1 MPGRWVEMSSKRL
14 KNSKTTVRF
23 KVVWSIV
30 VSLVLVISTLAYY
43 HLVPV
48 VTAEAREVMSG
59 ISVQGVDLSN
69 LERREG
75 VKRLAELESGVR
87 DTTVNL
93 LLNGT
98 GYGVTLGELGVA
110 VDRDKTMDR
119 ALAMGNEL
127 GAFKRWYA
135 EVRPVDRPMAP
146 VLSLNEPVMREYLQN
161 KFGPLEKGAQDAYLK
176 ISNEDQVE
184 VVPAVEGYSIDID
197 LLTESLVNQ
206 FVLSDNNSVNV
217 PVKIIQPVV
226 TTEQVREWGV
236 TGLVAEFSTR
246 FNPTQANRNHNIAT
260 AAGKMDGWMVQP
272 GEVFS
277 FNKTVGSR
285 GVEQGY
291 RMANVIVGNKLE
303 EDLGGGVCQVSTT
316 LYNAVLLANLAV
328 EQRSNHSIP
337 ISYVPVG
344 RDAAVA
350 YDYLDLKFKN
360 NLDSHVLIKSFVRNS
375 DLTVKIYGAP
385 NPDQKVQIK
394 SWITK
399 TMEPETVYEI
409 DPAVEPGN
417 QKVVQKGASGYNA
430 AAERLVLVNGLEV
443 KRELLFGSKYQPVE
457 HIVAVHSEAEI
468 PRAEL
473 DEDSTGGNSEGTDV
487 EPTDDEDEDMPAD
500 DNLDKNPTSVVPR
513 NNERF

>member
-1 MPGRWVEMSSKRL
+1 MSGKRV
-14 KNSKTTVRF
+14 KKSKTTIQL
-23 KVVWSIV
+23 KVVWPMA
-30 VSLVLVISTLAYY
+30 VSLVLLISTLAYY
-43 HLVPV
+43 HSVPV
-48 VTAEAREVMSG
+48 VTAEAREVMPG

-75 VKRLAELESGVR
+75 VKRLAELESRVR

-93 LLNGT
+93 LYAGA
-98 GYGVTLGELGVA
+98 GYGVTLGELGFT

-127 GAFKRWYA
+127 GVLKRWYA
-135 EVRPVDRPMAP
+135 EVRPVDRPMDP
-146 VLSLNEPVMREYLQN
+146 VLSLNEPVMRQYLQN
-161 KFGPLEKGAQDAYLK
+161 QFGSLEKGAQDAYLR
-176 ISNEDQVE
+176 INNDDRVE
-184 VVPAVEGYSIDID
+184 VVPSLEGYTVDLD

-206 FVLSDNNSVNV
+206 SVLSNGTSVNV
-217 PVKIIQPVV
+217 PVKINHPEV

-260 AAGKMDGWMVQP
+260 AAGKMDGWMVGP

-277 FNKTVGSR
+277 FNRVVGSR
-285 GVEQGY
+285 GVDQGY

-316 LYNAVLLANLAV
+316 LYNAVLLADLAV

-350 YDYLDLKFKN
+350 YDYLDFKFKN
-360 NLDSHVLIKSFVRNS
+360 NLDSHVLIKTFVRNS

-385 NPDQKVQIK
+385 NPDKKVQIK
-394 SWITK
+394 SWVTK
-399 TMEPETVYEI
+399 TVEPKTVYEI

-457 HIVAVHSEAEI
+457 HIIAVHSRAEI
-468 PRAEL
+468 PL
-473 DEDSTGGNSEGTDV
+473 TGSDGDRPGGIGDGTTGK
-487 EPTDDEDEDMPAD
+487 PDDGDDKPAD
-500 DNLDKNPTSVVPR
+500 DNLI
-513 NNERF
+513 